1 MEARMRTRQSEELFG
16 KLQERAATLPRK
28 QGILARAIFET
39 PELIAF
45 GSVRDL
51 ASQLDMNSAT
61 IIRFAK
67 SLGFTGYQELQG
79 AVRETYL
86 SRAGMINVPAA
97 PAASGVDPVS
107 EAFTQH
113 AMNLESARRNLS
125 PAIVE
130 RFADLV
136 LAARRVV
143 VISTG
148 SAVVPATLL
157 VRLLRH
163 VGLRGEVASGSGVDQ
178 SITLHDL
185 GKDDL
190 AIAVGLWLTFEDT
203 FRALSTA
210 RNRNARTVAIV
221 GSATSPLTKVADL
234 TIYAPAQGASLTFS
248 VVATLAVVE
257 ALISAVAARDL
268 ATRQRIEQELHALY
282 LAGDLLAP
290 AFPPDQK

>member
-1 MEARMRTRQSEELFG
+1 MRTRQSEVLFNR
-16 KLQERAATLPRK
+16 LRERLPSLPRK
-28 QGILARAIFET
+28 QGILAQAIFET

-51 ASQLDMNSAT
+51 ASQLAMNSAT

-86 SRAGMINVPAA
+86 SRVGSINVSVA
-97 PAASGVDPVS
+97 PAAIGDDPVS
-107 EAFTQH
+107 EAFAQH
-113 AMNLESARRNLS
+113 AMNLESARQNLS
-125 PAIVE
+125 PSIVE
-130 RFADLV
+130 RFVDLA
-136 LAARRVV
+136 LGAKRIV

-163 VGLRGEVASGSGVDQ
+163 IGLRGEGASGSGVDQ
-178 SITLHDL
+178 SIALHDL

-190 AIAVGLWLTFEDT
+190 AIAIGLWLTFEDT
-203 FRALSTA
+203 FRALSMA
-210 RNRNARTVAIV
+210 RSRNANTIAIV
-221 GSATSPLTKVADL
+221 GSATSPLTRVADL
-234 TIYAPAQGASLTFS
+234 AIYAPAQGASLTFS

-257 ALISAVAARDL
+257 ALITAVADRDL
-268 ATRQRIEQELHALY
+268 DARQRIEHELHALY